1 MRLMAFVKCPVM
13 TFRRTAKVDA
23 VVGGVDVDA
32 GDKVVMFYSS
42 ANRDESVFKDP
53 WTFDITRNP
62 NPHVSF
68 GGGGPHFCLGNHVAR
83 MQMRALFHELLTRVP
98 TLELGEPEFLTGHFM
113 NAIKRM
119 PCTA

>member
-1 MRLMAFVKCPVM
+1 M

-23 VVGGVDVDA
+23 VVGGVDIDA

-42 ANRDESVFKDP
+42 GNRDESVFKDP

-62 NPHVSF
+62 NPHVGF

-83 MQMRALFHELLTRVP
+83 MQLRALFRELLTRVP
-98 TLELGEPEFLTGHFM
+98 TLELGEPEFVNGHFM
-113 NAIKRM
+113 HAIKRL